1 MANVSLLCSHYS
13 AFLKCAAFVMRVQNY
28 RCSEDTIQQMALNN
42 YWHFTSRP
50 TSSDWSSHPPMSQS
64 HFPSSGGFPSS
75 GDFPSS
81 SDWSSHPPMSQS
93 HFPTSR
99 AFPSS
104 GNFPSSSDWSSRPPM
119 SQSHFPSSG
128 DFPSSSDYSGTM
140 SDRDTATM
148 DPSSS
153 SLYGSTDHRG
163 TPSDQ
168 YSSSDRY
175 GTTPELYSSFSDHDS
190 ASSYH
195 GDSSAPS
202 YSDHSSASDY
212 GHGSYKASLPYIC
225 MGELCN
231 LLFFHWCKWNQ
242 CIYDH
247 IGFFLSISSSILD
260 SFCFPQRKRF
270 YFLFSPFVSPY
281 LVIAHFHW
289 ASFSGHRLCK

>member
-1 MANVSLLCSHYS
+1 MFIILNYVVLLTVAFKLNSIVECFDIMANVSLLCSHYS

-42 YWHFTSRP
+42 YWHFTSGSA
-50 TSSDWSSHPPMSQS
+50 SSDWSSHPPMSQS
-64 HFPSSGGFPSS
+64 HFPSSHAFPSS
-75 GDFPSS
+75 GD
-81 SDWSSHPPMSQS
+81 
-93 HFPTSR
+93 
-99 AFPSS
+99 
-104 GNFPSSSDWSSRPPM
+104 FPSSSDWSSRPPM

-140 SDRDTATM
+140 SDHYAATM

-153 SLYGSTDHRG
+153 SLYSSTDHRG

-168 YSSSDRY
+168 YSSSDRHS
-175 GTTPELYSSFSDHDS
+175 TTPELYSSFSDHDS

-212 GHGSYKASLPYIC
+212 GRGSYKASLPYIC

-231 LLFFHWCKWNQ
+231 FLFFH
-242 CIYDH
+242 
-247 IGFFLSISSSILD
+247 
-260 SFCFPQRKRF
+260 
-270 YFLFSPFVSPY
+270 
-281 LVIAHFHW
+281 
-289 ASFSGHRLCK
+289 